1 MVFEWA
7 VTGDG
12 GGLTGDNLRRHRA
25 EHLLLGKGACRRLA
39 KLLPG
44 HAVDNG
50 TAAEVPFA
58 LAEWLSSVV
67 LRLDPGAEAKLIY
80 ANQLGPNRMGKA
92 LDRALGKIASDEPRH
107 ASVLRAELRRFGA
120 IDFDKGGSG
129 TEAYIL
135 HANELYEVATAF
147 PTGVN
152 IDDVYDWIGMWTL
165 GRLVAA
171 DGTMVVYGDFVY
183 PIVAPFGGGATS
195 STRSSTSSS
204 PCSSFTTMASALLG
218 AMRFCAALLGSA
230 RARFL
235 SGRASR
241 MTQWQRARLHRRAT
255 RGAPQ
260 QDRAKQPGH
269 PRP

>member
-12 GGLTGDNLRRHRA
+12 GGLTGNNLRRHRA

-92 LDRALGKIASDEPRH
+92 LDRALGKIKSDEPRH
-107 ASVLRAELRRFGA
+107 ASVLRAERRRFGA

-129 TEAYIL
+129 TVAYIL

-147 PTGVN
+147 PTGAD
-152 IDDVYDWIGMWTL
+152 IDDVYDWIG
-165 GRLVAA
+165 
-171 DGTMVVYGDFVY
+171 
-183 PIVAPFGGGATS
+183 ATS
-195 STRSSTSSS
+195 VAHRESTYPTGAKGKLW
-204 PCSSFTTMASALLG
+204 PC
-218 AMRFCAALLGSA
+218 
-230 RARFL
+230 
-235 SGRASR
+235 
-241 MTQWQRARLHRRAT
+241 
-255 RGAPQ
+255 
-260 QDRAKQPGH
+260 
-269 PRP
+269 